1 MRAFPLV
8 SGGGGPSLAVVLT
21 AVVSLVAEHGLS
33 SCGDWPT
40 CSVASG
46 VLPEQGSNLCPVHGQ
61 ANSQPLDCQGSPSI
75 FSLNQRI
82 HLFICRAGLTG
93 QIWQAPTRGHRESNG
108 TKAKKPHRA
117 SRYFSGVL
125 MSSPATQLSL
135 FEWWSW
141 KFYLHCFH
149 LRLEIWRGSS
159 AFPRQDLG
167 VWARGPGKHNW
178 LGFC

>member
-61 ANSQPLDCQGSPSI
+61 ANSQHST
-75 FSLNQRI
+75 
-82 HLFICRAGLTG
+82 A
-93 QIWQAPTRGHRESNG
+93 REV
-108 TKAKKPHRA
+108 PP
-117 SRYFSGVL
+117 F
-125 MSSPATQLSL
+125 
-135 FEWWSW
+135 
-141 KFYLHCFH
+141 
-149 LRLEIWRGSS
+149 
-159 AFPRQDLG
+159 FP
-167 VWARGPGKHNW
+167 
-178 LGFC
+178 